1 MLAGSIT
8 YVCIGAK
15 KFVKTESNTLAF
27 SAFMALLIGCAGIT
41 ATLASNSQA
50 ILLDG
55 LFNLIYFS
63 VALVTIKVSKLAS
76 RPDSESYPFGYNY
89 FESLVNLCKGLL
101 ILGVSIFALV
111 DAVAALLTGGREIS
125 AGLAVL
131 YALFATAACSLTAW
145 VMHRSQ
151 RHVNSPLIRADK
163 LNWVVNSVISAAV
176 LAAFCMAMLFE
187 QLGWNNIVP
196 YVDSVLVIAVV
207 VLCLGVPV
215 RMASQALKELLNK
228 TPEEAIAEPVRQ
240 AVARG
245 LVDIET
251 VEVRVRMVRPGR
263 LLYVMVHVVL
273 PETSDVS
280 IASQDALRARVDDE
294 VRRYYAPAV
303 CDVVFTADTHWA
315 APSCGLLVGKLT

>member
-1 MLAGSIT
+1 M
-8 YVCIGAK
+8 
-15 KFVKTESNTLAF
+15 KTESSTLAF
-27 SAFMALLIGCAGIT
+27 SAFMALLIGSIGII

-63 VALVTIKVSKLAS
+63 VALVTIKVSTLAS
-76 RPDSESYPFGYNY
+76 RPDNDAYPFGYSY

-111 DAVAALLTGGREIS
+111 DAIAALLTGGREIS

-151 RHVNSPLIRADK
+151 RHVQSPLVSADK
-163 LNWVVNSVISAAV
+163 LNWVVNSMISAAV
-176 LAAFCMAMLFE
+176 LAAFCLVILFE
-187 QLGWNNIVP
+187 QIGLHTLVP

-207 VLCLGVPV
+207 VLCLSVPV
-215 RMASQALKELLNK
+215 RMASQALQELLNK
-228 TPEEAIAEPVRQ
+228 TPEDAVALPVRQ

-245 LVDIET
+245 LEEIET

-263 LLYVMVHVVL
+263 LLYVIVHVVL
-273 PETSDVS
+273 PDMPEVS
-280 IASQDALRARVDDE
+280 IAKQDSLRARVDDE
-294 VRRYYAPAV
+294 VRRYYSPVV
-303 CDVVFTADTHWA
+303 CDVVFTSDTRWA
-315 APSCGLLVGKLT
+315 APSCGLLVETQNSSQR

>member
-1 MLAGSIT
+1 M
-8 YVCIGAK
+8 
-15 KFVKTESNTLAF
+15 KTESRTLAF
-27 SAFMALLIGCAGIT
+27 SALMALLIGCAGIA

-76 RPDSESYPFGYNY
+76 RPDSESYPFGYSY

-111 DAVAALLTGGREIS
+111 DAIAALLSGGREIA

-131 YALFATAACSLTAW
+131 YALFATAVCSLTAW

-151 RHVNSPLIRADK
+151 QHVHSPLVSADK

-176 LAAFCMAMLFE
+176 LAAFCLVMLFE
-187 QLGWNNIVP
+187 QLGWHTVLP

-207 VLCLGVPV
+207 LLCLGVPV
-215 RMASQALKELLNK
+215 RMASQSLQELLNK
-228 TPEEAIAEPVRQ
+228 SPEEAIAEPVRQ
-240 AVARG
+240 AVARA
-245 LVDIET
+245 LADT
-251 VEVRVRMVRPGR
+251 DTQEVRVRIVRPGR

-273 PETSDVS
+273 PDTSPNAS
-280 IASQDALRARVDDE
+280 ITQQDALRAHIDE
-294 VRRYYAPAV
+294 HVRRYYSPV
-303 CDVVFTADTHWA
+303 ICDVVFTADTRWA
-315 APSCGLLVGKLT
+315 APSCGLLVETSH

>member
-1 MLAGSIT
+1 
-8 YVCIGAK
+8 
-15 KFVKTESNTLAF
+15 VKSESSTLAF
-27 SAFMALLIGCAGIT
+27 SAFMALLIGCAGII

-76 RPDSESYPFGYNY
+76 RPDSESYPFGYSY

-111 DAVAALLTGGREIS
+111 DAIAALLTGGRVIA

-131 YALFATAACSLTAW
+131 YALFATFACSLTAW

-151 RHVNSPLIRADK
+151 RHVSSPLVAADK
-163 LNWVVNSVISAAV
+163 LNWVVNSIISAAV
-176 LAAFCMAMLFE
+176 LTAFCLVIVFE
-187 QLGWNNIVP
+187 RLGWQAILP

-228 TPEEAIAEPVRQ
+228 TPEEAIAVPVRQ
-240 AVARG
+240 AVAN
-245 LVDIET
+245 
-251 VEVRVRMVRPGR
+251 
-263 LLYVMVHVVL
+263 
-273 PETSDVS
+273 
-280 IASQDALRARVDDE
+280 ALA
-294 VRRYYAPAV
+294 A
-303 CDVVFTADTHWA
+303 TDTQ
-315 APSCGLLVGKLT
+315 

>member
-1 MLAGSIT
+1 M
-8 YVCIGAK
+8 
-15 KFVKTESNTLAF
+15 KTEARTLAF

-76 RPDSESYPFGYNY
+76 RPDSESYPFGYSY

-111 DAVAALLTGGREIS
+111 DAIAALLTGGREIV
-125 AGLAVL
+125 AGLAVI
-131 YALFATAACSLTAW
+131 YALFATFACSVTAW

-151 RHVNSPLIRADK
+151 RYVHSPLIVADK

-176 LAAFCMAMLFE
+176 LAAFCLVIVFE
-187 QLGWNNIVP
+187 QLGLNTFVAYI
-196 YVDSVLVIAVV
+196 DSILVIAVV

-228 TPEEAIAEPVRQ
+228 TPEEAIAVPVREAIKQ
-240 AVARG
+240 ALAG
-245 LVDIET
+245 T
-251 VEVRVRMVRPGR
+251 HTHEVRVRMVRPGR

-273 PETSDVS
+273 PDEGMTSS
-280 IASQDALRARVDDE
+280 LKAQDALRVRIDDE
-294 VRRYYAPAV
+294 IRRCYSPVV
-303 CDVVFTADTHWA
+303 CDVVFTANTHWA
-315 APSCGLLVGKLT
+315 APSCGLLIDRHS

>member
-1 MLAGSIT
+1 M
-8 YVCIGAK
+8 
-15 KFVKTESNTLAF
+15 KTEASTLAF
-27 SAFMALLIGCAGIT
+27 SAFMALLIGCAGII

-76 RPDSESYPFGYNY
+76 RPDSESYPFGYSY

-111 DAVAALLTGGREIS
+111 DAVAALLTGGRAIS

-151 RHVNSPLIRADK
+151 KRVSSPLVAADK
-163 LNWVVNSVISAAV
+163 LNWVVNSVISGAV
-176 LAAFCMAMLFE
+176 LAAFCLVLVFDH
-187 QLGWNNIVP
+187 LGWQTLLP

-215 RMASQALKELLNK
+215 RMASQALAELLNK
-228 TPEEAIAEPVRQ
+228 TPEESVAAPVRQ

-245 LVDIET
+245 LADVDTE
-251 VEVRVRMVRPGR
+251 EVRVRMVRPGR
-263 LLYVMVHVVL
+263 LLYVIVHVVL
-273 PETSDVS
+273 PEHLPNLSLKT
-280 IASQDALRARVDDE
+280 QDALRQRIDQE
-294 VRRYYAPAV
+294 IRHHYASVV
-303 CDVVFTADTHWA
+303 CDVVFTADHRWA
-315 APSCGLLVGKLT
+315 APSCGMLIEKAR

>member
-1 MLAGSIT
+1 M
-8 YVCIGAK
+8 
-15 KFVKTESNTLAF
+15 KTESSTLAF

-76 RPDSESYPFGYNY
+76 RPDSASYPFGYSY

-125 AGLAVL
+125 AGLAVI

-151 RHVNSPLIRADK
+151 RHVSSPLVAADK
-163 LNWVVNSVISAAV
+163 LNWLVNSIISAAV
-176 LAAFCMAMLFE
+176 LAAFCLVMLFE
-187 QLGWNNIVP
+187 RLDWRGIVP
-196 YVDSVLVIAVV
+196 YVDSLLVMAVV
-207 VLCLGVPV
+207 LLCLGVPV
-215 RMASQALKELLNK
+215 RMASQALRELLNK
-228 TPEEAIAEPVRQ
+228 TPDETIAEPVRQ

-245 LVDIET
+245 LADIDT
-251 VEVRVRMVRPGR
+251 QEVRVRIVRPGR
-263 LLYVMVHVVL
+263 LLYIMVHVVL
-273 PETSDVS
+273 PKAFH
-280 IASQDALRARVDDE
+280 ASTLAHQDALRQQIDEE
-294 VRRYYAPAV
+294 VRLVYSPVV
-303 CDVVFTADTHWA
+303 CDVVFTEDDRWA
-315 APSCGLLVGKLT
+315 APSCGQLVKKHA

>member
-1 MLAGSIT
+1 M
-8 YVCIGAK
+8 
-15 KFVKTESNTLAF
+15 KTESRTLAF
-27 SAFMALLIGCAGIT
+27 SALMALLIGCAGIV

-63 VALVTIKVSKLAS
+63 IALVTIKVSKLAS
-76 RPDSESYPFGYNY
+76 RPDSESYPFGYSY

-111 DAVAALLTGGREIS
+111 DAIAALLTGGREIA
-125 AGLAVL
+125 AGLAVI
-131 YALFATAACSLTAW
+131 YALFATVSCSLTAW

-151 RHVNSPLIRADK
+151 RHVSSPLVVADK
-163 LNWVVNSVISAAV
+163 LNWLVNSVISAAV
-176 LAAFCMAMLFE
+176 LAAFCLVMLFE
-187 QLGWNNIVP
+187 RLGWLAILP

-228 TPEEAIAEPVRQ
+228 TPEESIAEPVRQ
-240 AVARG
+240 AVANA
-245 LVDIET
+245 LANTDT
-251 VEVRVRMVRPGR
+251 QQVRVRMVRPGR

-273 PETSDVS
+273 PEASRLS
-280 IASQDALRARVDDE
+280 ITNQDALRARIDDE
-294 VRRYYAPAV
+294 VRRYYSPVV
-303 CDVVFTADTHWA
+303 CDVVFTADTRWA
-315 APSCGLLVGKLT
+315 VPSCGLLVEKHRS